1 MASYWVAI
9 TFCLLVQMVTA
20 KVNMN
25 AEIQRVDHHL
35 AGVRAKCE
43 SALSPNVPPEEGDSP
58 TLNYRNLEHDF
69 SDLP

>member
-1 MASYWVAI
+1 MALYWVAI
-9 TFCLLVQMVTA
+9 TFCLFAQMVAA

-43 SALSPNVPPEEGDSP
+43 SALSSNVPPEEGDS
-58 TLNYRNLEHDF
+58 TNYRNLEHDF
-69 SDLP
+69 